1 MQGNVRDW
9 TAGRNILAITMVRA
23 CVGARGGAS
32 PDQSRPAQTRP
43 EAPLSKG
50 EGEGEEEVGEEKE
63 IMEEEDLKL

>member
-1 MQGNVRDW
+1 M
-9 TAGRNILAITMVRA
+9 AITMVRA

-50 EGEGEEEVGEEKE
+50 EGEGEGEEEVGEEKE